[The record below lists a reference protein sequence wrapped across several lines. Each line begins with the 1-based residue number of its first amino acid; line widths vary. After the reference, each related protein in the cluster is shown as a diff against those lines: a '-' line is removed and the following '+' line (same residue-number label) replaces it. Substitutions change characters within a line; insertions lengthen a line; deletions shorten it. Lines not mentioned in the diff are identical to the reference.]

1 AAYLPVDVEYP
12 VERVRFMLED
22 SRPALVLTDTSRVG
36 PWTKDV
42 PTLLVDDA
50 AVRERLAGLDAADL
64 ATAPDPAHPAYV
76 IYTSGSTGVPK
87 GVVVSHVGLVN
98 LVAASG

>member
-22 SRPALVLTDTSRVG
+22 SRPALVLTDTSTADLWAAGAATV
-36 PWTKDV
+36 
-42 PTLLVDDA
+42 LLDDA

-64 ATAPDPAHPAYV
+64 ATAPDPEHPAYV